1 MANSNDVTVLDATP
15 VVAIVK
21 ITSAHMLCPF
31 VEVSLSMEFGYD
43 EINSLLGRH
52 SAHISGLRREN
63 PDYRDYTSSGRETAG
78 VAHV

>member
-1 MANSNDVTVLDATP
+1 VANSNDVTVLDATP

-43 EINSLLGRH
+43 EIKSLLGRH
-52 SAHISGLRREN
+52 SAHIS
-63 PDYRDYTSSGRETAG
+63 
-78 VAHV
+78 V